1 MRVLAIR
8 SLALLLPLLGAAAAW
23 LRRPP
28 SRRTAGAVYLATL
41 WTLPSLLLVQLLA
54 QRFGWWTFR
63 FDGGALFGMPADLF
77 LGWALLWGAL
87 PALLMPRV
95 PLAATV
101 ALMMTVDL
109 ALMPLCAPVLL
120 LGPRWLLGELA
131 AAAIV
136 LIPAQLLARWTA
148 RDEHL
153 RRRVLLQ
160 VVLFSAFAAFFV
172 PAVVMHTAGAPRP
185 THIPWLLMQG
195 MLVAAVIG
203 LTAVQE
209 FAERGGG
216 TPFPF
221 DAPKR
226 LVRSGVYAY
235 VRNPMQLATALLF
248 LMTAN
253 VWLMLIGAMSVVYAV
268 GLAAW
273 DEGADLAR
281 FGPEADRYARN
292 VRAWIPKWRPHIEE
306 PATIYFAE
314 GCDACSQFASWVRAL
329 GPRQL
334 RFADAA
340 SYPTRL
346 QRVRYEAADGARA
359 DGIAAVARALEH
371 VHFGWALIGFAARL
385 PVARPVLQ
393 LIFDATGAGRD
404 VRASRPSQT

>member
-23 LRRPP
+23 LWRPP
-28 SRRTAGAVYLATL
+28 SRRAAGAVYLATF

-63 FDGGALFGMPADLF
+63 FDGGGFFGMPTDLF

-95 PLAATV
+95 PLAAII
-101 ALMMTVDL
+101 ALMVTVDL
-109 ALMPLCAPVLL
+109 ALMPLCTPVLI
-120 LGPRWLLGELA
+120 LGPQWLVGELV

-160 VVLFSAFAAFFV
+160 VVLFCAFVVFFL
-172 PAVVMHTAGAPRP
+172 PALVLHIAGASRP
-185 THIPWLLMQG
+185 THIPWLLQQG
-195 MLVAAVIG
+195 MIVAAIIG

-221 DAPKR
+221 DPPKR
-226 LVRSGVYAY
+226 LVRSGIYAY

-253 VWLMLIGAMSVVYAV
+253 VWLMLIGAMAVVYSV

-281 FGPEADRYARN
+281 FGPEGERYTKS
-292 VRAWIPKWRPHIEE
+292 VRAWLPSWRPYIEE

-314 GCDACSQFASWVRAL
+314 GCDVCSQFASRVRAL

-340 SYPTRL
+340 TYPTRL
-346 QRVRYEAADGARA
+346 QRVRYEAADGTKA

-371 VHFGWALIGFAARL
+371 VHLGWALIGFAARL
-385 PVARPVLQ
+385 PVARPILQ
-393 LIFDATGAGRD
+393 LIFDATGAGKD
-404 VRASRPSQT
+404 VRASGPSQV